1 MYNHLQQKKCIFFF
15 LKLLSLVAGVS
26 DKCVNFFWREGY
38 TDYLKRILVVWD

>member
-1 MYNHLQQKKCIFFF
+1 MYNHLQQKKCIFF